1 MVTSNQANARHKVNS
16 TERLLSNDSGKQGK
30 VTPLDKDQKFRKISN
45 KITAN
50 NQIKISQLE
59 NTAPASRL
67 EEIDHKL
74 EQMRLSPSK
83 RPDS

>member
-1 MVTSNQANARHKVNS
+1 MMASNQANAKQKINS
-16 TERLLSNDSGKQGK
+16 TERLLNDSGKQGAA
-30 VTPLDKDQKFRKISN
+30 PSDKDRKFRKISN
-45 KITAN
+45 KITFN
-50 NQIKISQLE
+50 NQIKISQLD

-67 EEIDHKL
+67 EEMDHRL

>member
-1 MVTSNQANARHKVNS
+1 MASNQANAKQKLNS
-16 TERLLSNDSGKQGK
+16 TERLLFESGKQGG
-30 VTPLDKDQKFRKISN
+30 TAPLDKDKKFRKISN
-45 KITAN
+45 KITFN
-50 NQIKISQLE
+50 NKIQISQLE

-67 EEIDHKL
+67 DEIDHRL